1 MTPMP
6 NEGVQFEHHFIVCSD
21 VRRWTFDNGRVDL
34 TSAIDGAVYTYRRA
48 LFGHDATLTR
58 DRQLVLEIKRGVFV
72 RRGETELT
80 GDDGDPIGRALEGST
95 LQVIPF
101 QEVEFNIEPADLS
114 LDRARDSRFLFSD
127 AESRGGVCGR
137 IEKLSL
143 LNSVLEVKLAGKIPQ
158 PIALF
163 SAWWMW
169 RRWERTRK
177 LA

>member
-6 NEGVQFEHHFIVCSD
+6 NEGVQFDHHFIVRSD
-21 VRRWTFDNGRVDL
+21 VRPWRLDNGRVDL

-48 LFGHDATLTR
+48 LFGHDATMTR
-58 DRQLVLEIKRGVFV
+58 GRQHVLGIKRGVFL
-72 RRGETELT
+72 RRGETELN
-80 GDDGDPIGRALEGST
+80 GDDGDPIGRALEGSA

-101 QEVEFNIEPADLS
+101 QGVEFNIEPADLS
-114 LDRARDSRFLFSD
+114 LDRARDTRFLFSD
-127 AESRGGVCGR
+127 AEVRGEVCGR

-143 LNSVLEVKLAGKIPQ
+143 MNFVLEVKLAGKIPQ

-169 RRWERTRK
+169 RRWERARK
-177 LA
+177 LG